1 MSTPKVAFVNELSLV
16 PAPARVTR
24 VMGAPYLLG
33 RRTRVVVGT
42 HPDSG
47 VAAGARVIAQALAR
61 LAGTPVPVIAEAGG
75 LPGAVEVRI
84 TQDRSLLGLGPDHDE
99 VRSLA
104 AYRLEVSADH
114 IVLTA
119 LGPPGLLNAFATLE
133 QTAESTDGSAVAF
146 PPLLVQDAPR
156 FGWRGL
162 SVDVAR
168 HFFDVAAIKSVVEVM
183 SSLKLNMLHL
193 HLTDDQGWRV
203 QLPSRPELTE
213 RSGATA
219 VGGDPGGFFTVE
231 DLAEITA
238 YAENRCITVVPEID
252 LPGHVN
258 AALHAIGE
266 LTPSGEPTPEY
277 TGIDVGFSRLHLE
290 VAATEPFLRDV
301 IGDLAAMTPGP
312 YVHIGGDEVLTMD
325 LAEYSALVELA
336 ARYVRAAGKKVVGWQ
351 EIAKANLGP
360 DTIIQFWS
368 EPDGTKDV
376 IAAVQA
382 GASLLLSPG
391 SKAYLDMK
399 YDAATPLGLEWA
411 GHIDLRDA
419 YDWDPLTVIPGIPPE
434 RIIGIEA
441 AIFSETIRTPDDLF
455 YLLLPRLAAVAEV
468 AWSPPHH
475 RDWNSFAAR
484 LRAVAPRWTQSGL
497 TWHRSPQIHW

>member
-1 MSTPKVAFVNELSLV
+1 
-16 PAPARVTR
+16 
-24 VMGAPYLLG
+24 MGAPYVLG
-33 RRTRVVVGT
+33 RHTRVVVGT
-42 HPDSG
+42 HPDSA
-47 VAAGARVIAQALAR
+47 VAAGARVIAQSLAR
-61 LAGTPVPVIAEAGG
+61 LAGVPVPVVAEADG
-75 LPGAVEVRI
+75 LPGVVEVRI
-84 TQDRSLLGLGPDHDE
+84 TRDRSLLGLGPDHDD

-104 AYRLEVSADH
+104 AYRLEVSADS

-119 LGPPGLLNAFATLE
+119 LGAPGLLNAFATLE
-133 QTAESTDGSAVAF
+133 QTAESAERAPAAF
-146 PPLLVQDAPR
+146 PPLLVQDVPR

-168 HFFDVAAIKSVVEVM
+168 HFFDVAAIKTVVDAM

-203 QLPSRPELTE
+203 QLPSHPELTE
-213 RSGATA
+213 RSGSTA
-219 VGGDPGGFFTVE
+219 VGGDPGGYFTVE

-238 YAENRCITVVPEID
+238 YAQNRCITVVPEID

-258 AALHAIGE
+258 AALHAVGE

-277 TGIDVGFSRLHLE
+277 TGIEVGFSRLHAD

-325 LAEYSALVELA
+325 IAEYSALVEMA
-336 ARYVRAAGKKVVGWQ
+336 AGYVRGAGKKVVGWQ
-351 EIAKANLGP
+351 EVAKANLGP

-368 EPDGTKDV
+368 EPDGTEDV

-382 GASLLLSPG
+382 GARLLLSPG

-399 YDAATPLGLEWA
+399 YDAATPVGLEWA
-411 GHIDLRDA
+411 GHIELRDA
-419 YDWDPLTVIPGIPPE
+419 YDWDPLAVIPGVPAE

-441 AIFSETIRTPDDLF
+441 AIFSETIRTVDDLF
-455 YLLLPRLAAVAEV
+455 FLLLPRLAAIAEV
-468 AWSPPHH
+468 AWSQPEHQ
-475 RDWNSFAAR
+475 DWDSFTVR

-497 TWHRSPQIHW
+497 TWHRSPQIQW